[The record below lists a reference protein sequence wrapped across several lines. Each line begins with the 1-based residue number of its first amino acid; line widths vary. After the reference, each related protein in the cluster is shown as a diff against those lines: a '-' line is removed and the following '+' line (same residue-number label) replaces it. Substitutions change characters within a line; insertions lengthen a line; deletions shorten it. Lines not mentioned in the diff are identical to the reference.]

1 MSNEADDANTIFKIT
16 KGSIGKNNGGKV
28 AWSKDHNTKLLEL
41 VNNYRGKC
49 WKRVAKEMQEEFN
62 DPELTAKK
70 CRERWCNCTNP
81 DIDKTAL
88 TESEELFLLIYHHEY
103 KNKWVLISRHLP
115 RRNSSKL
122 KNNFSSL
129 IRKVA
134 RKISLNEREVVLS
147 ANVYI
152 QIIYASVLIYD
163 LASIEDSPEKAIIIA
178 PIHIYDHIKGKRL
191 TCIQCLTYIKK
202 ITQFFISKYE
212 NRIKFQELKKLD
224 TIELIRKFLD
234 KIVENIKTN
243 YSPNSPIAEP
253 DLMNTIEVLL
263 ETKEIKP
270 SIPIINQSVSPVP
283 MASPKENLP
292 FLMYQPPLK
301 FDQEIPQIPELRVNN
316 APGHYNTYQLSPE
329 YNFPMPTFNSPQFQR
344 NMLSPPN
351 KISPVSNQLL
361 SSNYY
366 SSIIIPGQYPMIRT
380 PESSFMVTPQHQ
392 YSSLNPLIPCQL
404 QASDF
409 SSITNKYVL

>member
-129 IRKVA
+129 IRKIA

-178 PIHIYDHIKGKRL
+178 PIHIYDHIKGKRRFVSTFKSYL
-191 TCIQCLTYIKK
+191 APIPSARAWAESRMAPCSLQSALCRNVNTGSCTPTLQN
-202 ITQFFISKYE
+202 ITVIWDSATS
-212 NRIKFQELKKLD
+212 I
-224 TIELIRKFLD
+224 LD
-234 KIVENIKTN
+234 KCC
-243 YSPNSPIAEP
+243 
-253 DLMNTIEVLL
+253 TIWL
-263 ETKEIKP
+263 
-270 SIPIINQSVSPVP
+270 
-283 MASPKENLP
+283 
-292 FLMYQPPLK
+292 
-301 FDQEIPQIPELRVNN
+301 
-316 APGHYNTYQLSPE
+316 
-329 YNFPMPTFNSPQFQR
+329 
-344 NMLSPPN
+344 
-351 KISPVSNQLL
+351 
-361 SSNYY
+361 
-366 SSIIIPGQYPMIRT
+366 
-380 PESSFMVTPQHQ
+380 
-392 YSSLNPLIPCQL
+392 
-404 QASDF
+404 
-409 SSITNKYVL
+409 